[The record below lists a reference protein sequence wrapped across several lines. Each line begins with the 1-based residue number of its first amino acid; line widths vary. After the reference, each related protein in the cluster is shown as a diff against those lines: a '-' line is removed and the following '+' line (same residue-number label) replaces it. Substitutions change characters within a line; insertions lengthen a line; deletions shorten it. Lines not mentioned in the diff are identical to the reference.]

1 MEFSW
6 LPAVLRLPF
15 VQMLHGEGAPKL
27 QMDSLLRKYSFVH
40 NTGER
45 FAVAMS
51 EKFLCV
57 NPFITER
64 LQKTYPRRKDKIDT
78 LWTWVN
84 TDIFKPQPWP
94 SHPLALPDR
103 VCGQA
108 R

>member
-1 MEFSW
+1 
-6 LPAVLRLPF
+6 
-15 VQMLHGEGAPKL
+15 MLHGEGAPKL

-40 NTGER
+40 NAGER
-45 FAVAMS
+45 FAVATS

-84 TDIFKPQPWP
+84 TGYFQPQP
-94 SHPLALPDR
+94 LAATLDR
-103 VCGQA
+103 SGLCLRA
-108 R
+108 ASTNSRIRR